1 MDRVYQEEL
10 EILYSI
16 LPSLL
21 HNSQNSHQERSGKV
35 LYLTVC
41 KRFATF
47 VLFKAQDFYWPKI
60 YFTKFKKRAFSCFFL
75 KKAVFRCSFWFLA
88 VFVFVTIVL
97 VCLSSA

>member
-1 MDRVYQEEL
+1 MPLAHGGKHL
-10 EILYSI
+10 EIKYVGIGALW
-16 LPSLL
+16 
-21 HNSQNSHQERSGKV
+21 
-35 LYLTVC
+35 C
-41 KRFATF
+41 RFATF

-97 VCLSSA
+97 FCLSSA